1 MASLATGN
9 GRAEVEFE
17 NGSTRLRGENPRK
30 SLWAASTPMARSRAL
45 PTATPGF
52 RQNRSLTAKLSLR
65 IGGVRIDRFRLVRW
79 RFFTLL
85 KRRLSLE
92 LWQPKLFEQFGR
104 WLARPSVE
112 MFLFLF

>member
-1 MASLATGN
+1 M
-9 GRAEVEFE
+9 VF
-17 NGSTRLRGENPRK
+17 
-30 SLWAASTPMARSRAL
+30 
-45 PTATPGF
+45 
-52 RQNRSLTAKLSLR
+52 
-65 IGGVRIDRFRLVRW
+65 VRFSFFGFRLVRW